1 MLLLPFPLQD
11 EAAGLVVAML
21 DPQPGDSVLDACAA
35 PGGKTM
41 FCAARMQGRGSV
53 LALDVSRVRLAALR
67 EMAARQEHG
76 GIVKTRIEDLRH
88 FAGLQREGAA
98 LQQADGTGRQAGQYD
113 RVLLDAPCSGTGVL
127 AKRADLRWRRQ
138 PAQLAQMASLQRE
151 LLSAAAGLVAPG
163 GLLVYSTCSI
173 ERQENQQQVEAFL
186 QQYPEFS
193 VEPPPPPASSADA
206 SSADA
211 SSAGGVP
218 PECLDEQGFLRMLP
232 HVHGTDGAFAAR
244 LRRRA

>member
-1 MLLLPFPLQD
+1 MRSRRWLC
-11 EAAGLVVAML
+11 AG
-21 DPQPGDSVLDACAA
+21 
-35 PGGKTM
+35 
-41 FCAARMQGRGSV
+41 
-53 LALDVSRVRLAALR
+53 VSRPAVAPLAA
-67 EMAARQEHG
+67 ECAG
-76 GIVKTRIEDLRH
+76 G
-88 FAGLQREGAA
+88 A
-98 LQQADGTGRQAGQYD
+98 QAKHKDH
-113 RVLLDAPCSGTGVL
+113 SVL